1 MTQKLTVTNTRIS
14 DFKAQQPPVLL
25 KQHIVKPPANN
36 ARDSF
41 KYTLDQLIEIARRDK
56 AKIIRVPSEKYFKA
70 WAQSM
75 AGLLQQSGITQQ
87 HFLNS
92 IL

>member
-1 MTQKLTVTNTRIS
+1 MYQPTATSNRKS
-14 DFKAQQPPVLL
+14 DFKAQQSPVFL
-25 KQHIVKPPANN
+25 KHCIDKPPANN
-36 ARDSF
+36 ARDSP

-87 HFLNS
+87 QFLNS